1 MMTFVSAEAI
11 SVRPFSHVTMLGTK
25 HVKGGAGFER
35 ETGFK
40 EVPSG
45 EGGGRGAGGGGG
57 GGAEWRREC
66 LQLPGAEAERRR
78 ERKKKSSSHCAAVDV
93 RATGCDRLADRSLS
107 HTRRHS
113 EKLPITQIKCQADKR
128 EPTGRVKTCG
138 FIYAHKTDFLTLS
151 AGGEKSSPLLFF
163 AAGDYLGG

>member
-1 MMTFVSAEAI
+1 MTFVSAEAI

-25 HVKGGAGFER
+25 RVKGGAGFER

-78 ERKKKSSSHCAAVDV
+78 ERKKKNPP
-93 RATGCDRLADRSLS
+93 ATV
-107 HTRRHS
+107 
-113 EKLPITQIKCQADKR
+113 QQ
-128 EPTGRVKTCG
+128 
-138 FIYAHKTDFLTLS
+138 LT
-151 AGGEKSSPLLFF
+151 
-163 AAGDYLGG
+163 